1 MGKRQHDQAAT
12 SGERREKGNLYE
24 EVTARVVAELEQG
37 RVPWVQ
43 PWGPSKAAL
52 GLPRN
57 GLSGQRYSGRKDRA

>member
-1 MGKRQHDQAAT
+1 MGQRQGHQAP
-12 SGERREKGNLYE
+12 SGGERPERGNLYE

-43 PWGPSKAAL
+43 PWGSAKTAI

-57 GLSGQRYSGRKDRA
+57 GLSGQRYSGRPVLA